1 MSEVSAFE
9 KARLNPCCKSLS
21 EKCSKLL
28 EGRNALRKAVK
39 LLEEQVDKI
48 QQDNANLKKECEEE
62 SARKE
67 KELSAR
73 MSLENEV
80 SDLKSEILLLH
91 QRESSD
97 TEGKD
102 REIGLLRQQLSE
114 TNKLKELLEIEKKRV
129 DAEKKNADTEK
140 RRADE
145 AHKRVKAEKAK
156 AVEENKYAVIE
167 RKRAEGYRVQL
178 EALKKQAGDLNS
190 LLISEKEE
198 KERHLAIMTSLENE
212 VSVLQSE
219 ISCLKKECAGGQQ
232 KEKEYM
238 LLKDRVSE
246 GEEEISKLRELL
258 EKYMSTPDFVAKV
271 GEEET
276 ESVTKTSKQLNSV
289 RSNTEEENNC
299 ACIDENKVR
308 ECLAQLEAFRKALED
323 ENMKFLLGK
332 EGKNVESDIGALE
345 MIISVLMSEIFALKK
360 VNANVED
367 RENEI
372 KGFQQDIDGREHETE
387 IVNEHVEKPKKIEV
401 FVDKTRELETQVA
414 FEIPEKPNEENA
426 GAKIKHGGYFENK
439 AEDSRL
445 QFQALMKEIEGTKSM
460 LSLEREDYRREVARR
475 VSLEEEIIGL
485 KSQICWLQQKRAED
499 IHGEIE
505 ILKGSLDRKEE
516 ELGKLKELVDK
527 VKLQLDSEKKKVEV
541 QKKIADEACDRLK
554 AEKFKVLVESK
565 NASYEAKKAEKFWIQ
580 LDFLKKDFLKVQ
592 SELCSEKEKF
602 SKMQEE
608 LEVEQ
613 QNLLKARQLVEAEI
627 SKADHQKELAEVN
640 GKMAVKEKARAD
652 ELSCQLELYKHK
664 NEELRKQM
672 QQFLHY
678 RNIAEVPGTL
688 PAEKDNIKLTKM
700 KLLKKQ
706 LKLERMQLKHAKQ
719 VAEFEKYRN
728 SILQQELGNMRH
740 DFVRISSRFDLLAK
754 CFSPNNEGISDMK
767 KDGALGDMHHQMM
780 RRNRYDVEPCQMY
793 TKKGIETFYPDYTAT
808 AKGNL
813 LKQPSTSSPVCAGDP
828 SLSTSGI
835 VSQSF
840 HGGSNTKLLVDSST
854 HASSASFSDGEL
866 VTSQDRVEI
875 VGLSKKVVGDNS
887 NAQPTF
893 HFKSDKDML
902 NQILNGQNDLCDKPE
917 RLHKRRKVSPE
928 NEPDAASP
936 NDTSIGVAQAC
947 EDTVRSS
954 VKTVPDTLLDFEDIA
969 DVDYMKLLELDNSDE
984 EEIFKKAMD
993 MPLSPTLPEISIPEA
1008 LVLSDVPRNTLHKE
1022 ALAPDII
1029 NVEHHGNDSRGHG
1042 CKASHEGSRHA
1053 NEDVVAGVYS
1063 QSHEAEKAS
1072 NGCSENCGYEVKTAH
1087 IAAFFVISSVEDS
1100 SSIYRVFSATK
1111 VCMAHCAVNIQVNS
1125 MLQRILDAVG
1135 IQEKLSSIERGC
1147 VLFTLLLLNFS
1158 ECKLVKF
1165 GRISYMDLIA
1175 DVDSLSRDLQPVLS
1189 TAEGRSSFE
1198 EVCSLYELLGIIG
1211 DFLVNGTVVECTNS
1225 ASEMLNECNSRADDP
1240 SEEELKLFRKTA
1252 TIEQMMVGSTLLS
1265 SICRSAG
1272 YIGFVCETSYDLVRK
1287 SRCDTSSLL
1296 TILHVFAY
1304 VVGEQYFSL
1313 NDCCLTMNVLKSIVG
1328 WLEGKKRSLVSSENT
1343 IELQFICC
1351 TTCPFGAVSLDVITS
1366 VLLEKLWSSSED
1378 LRITHRMESTS
1389 LSNSRILRFEHNGVE
1404 EAISWSKSIMNG
1416 TVGDTSN
1423 ILSLLELVTCKMGWK
1438 CTHSKVIPELLEMME
1453 RPVSSTFK
1461 IAVIIFLGEVGRIG
1475 VAASGYEDKGV
1486 ESLRY
1491 ELCSFLGR
1499 QIVEKAAVF
1508 PVQIATVTSL
1518 LRLLSL
1524 DLQSVVDDE
1533 SFKCSTTNA
1542 TSQSAVIRLLRD
1554 WFSSLSKD
1562 GQTMSLSFLQYIK

>member
-28 EGRNALRKAVK
+28 EGRNALQKAVK

-80 SDLKSEILLLH
+80 SDLKSEISLLH

-102 REIGLLRQQLSE
+102 REIGLLRQQLFE

-145 AHKRVKAEKAK
+145 AQKRVKAEKAK

-178 EALKKQAGDLNS
+178 EALEKQAGDLNS
-190 LLISEKEE
+190 LLISEKVE

-276 ESVTKTSKQLNSV
+276 VSATKTSKQLNSV
-289 RSNTEEENNC
+289 RSNT
-299 ACIDENKVR
+299 DENKVR

-360 VNANVED
+360 FNANVED

-401 FVDKTRELETQVA
+401 FVDKTRELETQDA
-414 FEIPEKPNEENA
+414 SEIPEKANEENA
-426 GAKIKHGGYFENK
+426 GAKRKHGGYFENK

-460 LSLEREDYRREVARR
+460 LSLEREDNRREVARR

-485 KSQICWLQQKRAED
+485 KSEICWLQQKRAED

-505 ILKGSLDRKEE
+505 ILKGSLDRKEY

-541 QKKIADEACDRLK
+541 QKKIADEACDRVK
-554 AEKFKVLVESK
+554 AEKSKVLVESK

-602 SKMQEE
+602 SKMKEE

-613 QNLLKARQLVEAEI
+613 QNLIKARQLVEAEI
-627 SKADHQKELAEVN
+627 AKADHQKELAEVN

-652 ELSCQLELYKHK
+652 ELSCQLELYKQK

-688 PAEKDNIKLTKM
+688 PAEKDNIKLTMM

-728 SILQQELGNMRH
+728 SILQQELGIMRH

-754 CFSPNNEGISDMK
+754 CFSPNNEGW
-767 KDGALGDMHHQMM
+767 
-780 RRNRYDVEPCQMY
+780 
-793 TKKGIETFYPDYTAT
+793 
-808 AKGNL
+808 
-813 LKQPSTSSPVCAGDP
+813 STWR
-828 SLSTSGI
+828 
-835 VSQSF
+835 
-840 HGGSNTKLLVDSST
+840 
-854 HASSASFSDGEL
+854 HASS
-866 VTSQDRVEI
+866 
-875 VGLSKKVVGDNS
+875 
-887 NAQPTF
+887 
-893 HFKSDKDML
+893 
-902 NQILNGQNDLCDKPE
+902 
-917 RLHKRRKVSPE
+917 
-928 NEPDAASP
+928 
-936 NDTSIGVAQAC
+936 
-947 EDTVRSS
+947 
-954 VKTVPDTLLDFEDIA
+954 
-969 DVDYMKLLELDNSDE
+969 
-984 EEIFKKAMD
+984 
-993 MPLSPTLPEISIPEA
+993 
-1008 LVLSDVPRNTLHKE
+1008 
-1022 ALAPDII
+1022 
-1029 NVEHHGNDSRGHG
+1029 
-1042 CKASHEGSRHA
+1042 
-1053 NEDVVAGVYS
+1053 
-1063 QSHEAEKAS
+1063 
-1072 NGCSENCGYEVKTAH
+1072 
-1087 IAAFFVISSVEDS
+1087 
-1100 SSIYRVFSATK
+1100 
-1111 VCMAHCAVNIQVNS
+1111 
-1125 MLQRILDAVG
+1125 
-1135 IQEKLSSIERGC
+1135 
-1147 VLFTLLLLNFS
+1147 
-1158 ECKLVKF
+1158 
-1165 GRISYMDLIA
+1165 
-1175 DVDSLSRDLQPVLS
+1175 
-1189 TAEGRSSFE
+1189 
-1198 EVCSLYELLGIIG
+1198 
-1211 DFLVNGTVVECTNS
+1211 
-1225 ASEMLNECNSRADDP
+1225 
-1240 SEEELKLFRKTA
+1240 
-1252 TIEQMMVGSTLLS
+1252 
-1265 SICRSAG
+1265 
-1272 YIGFVCETSYDLVRK
+1272 
-1287 SRCDTSSLL
+1287 
-1296 TILHVFAY
+1296 
-1304 VVGEQYFSL
+1304 
-1313 NDCCLTMNVLKSIVG
+1313 
-1328 WLEGKKRSLVSSENT
+1328 
-1343 IELQFICC
+1343 
-1351 TTCPFGAVSLDVITS
+1351 
-1366 VLLEKLWSSSED
+1366 
-1378 LRITHRMESTS
+1378 
-1389 LSNSRILRFEHNGVE
+1389 
-1404 EAISWSKSIMNG
+1404 
-1416 TVGDTSN
+1416 
-1423 ILSLLELVTCKMGWK
+1423 
-1438 CTHSKVIPELLEMME
+1438 
-1453 RPVSSTFK
+1453 
-1461 IAVIIFLGEVGRIG
+1461 
-1475 VAASGYEDKGV
+1475 
-1486 ESLRY
+1486 
-1491 ELCSFLGR
+1491 
-1499 QIVEKAAVF
+1499 
-1508 PVQIATVTSL
+1508 
-1518 LRLLSL
+1518 
-1524 DLQSVVDDE
+1524 DDE
-1533 SFKCSTTNA
+1533 KK
-1542 TSQSAVIRLLRD
+1542 
-1554 WFSSLSKD
+1554 SL
-1562 GQTMSLSFLQYIK
+1562 